1 MLLLSVKAESDA
13 LYQGYLRETL
23 RWSGVGL
30 LCIAVLLTVALRS
43 PWQALKVVWPLALS
57 GVATATTL
65 VLLGA
70 ELNLLHI
77 VGLLLIVAVGSNYAL
92 FFSGSAGASDRN
104 NPTMLV
110 SLFIANATTLLGFG
124 LLAFSA
130 VPVLNALGSTVGLGA
145 FLALVFSAAFGP
157 ESSHRALRYDV

>member
-1 MLLLSVKAESDA
+1 M
-13 LYQGYLRETL
+13 
-23 RWSGVGL
+23 
-30 LCIAVLLTVALRS
+30 
-43 PWQALKVVWPLALS
+43 WPLALS
-57 GVATATTL
+57 GVTTAAAL

-92 FFSGSAGASDRN
+92 FFSDSAGMSGQD
-104 NPTMLV
+104 NPTLLV
-110 SLFIANATTLLGFG
+110 SLFIANSTTLLGFG
-124 LLAFSA
+124 LLAFSS

-157 ESSHRALRYDV
+157 RTPRSTLPRTFEPVK